1 MKHGGAR
8 RLCDG
13 GKSGDKDRHMLEWAV
28 TLSEKVPRGR

>member
-13 GKSGDKDRHMLEWAV
+13 GKSGDKDRHMLKV
-28 TLSEKVPRGR
+28 GGDSE

>member
-13 GKSGDKDRHMLEWAV
+13 GKSGDKDRHMLEV
-28 TLSEKVPRGR
+28 GGDSE